1 MIIANDYKTIEEKV
15 YEAMGIKTFKKI
27 VLNMQQKLRKS
38 LKINDKKI
46 SGDNYFIESQNLE
59 GYNKFKRHGLLYN
72 FSVHFS
78 VMIIGGLLIVNKLT
92 SSNINIG
99 LLAIDGLFFGI
110 NTYCCMLQRYNQIRI
125 NKVIDR
131 LKIREQKK
139 QIKKDDFD
147 KEKIINNTLNL
158 NQGKN
163 KVEIEELLQKKEKLI
178 IYKNNK
184 SEEYNA
190 SNVGINNF
198 QKRKTL

>member
-1 MIIANDYKTIEEKV
+1 MDNKTIEEKI
-15 YEAMGIKTFKKI
+15 YEAMGIKTFKKL
-27 VLNMQQKLRKS
+27 VLNMQQKLRKV
-38 LKINDKKI
+38 LKVDDEKV

-59 GYNKFKRHGLLYN
+59 GYNKFKRQGLLYN
-72 FSVHFS
+72 FSVHFPA
-78 VMIIGGLLIVNKLT
+78 MIIGGLLIINTIT
-92 SSNINIG
+92 SNNINIG
-99 LLAIDGLFFGI
+99 LLARDGFCFLL

-131 LKIREQKK
+131 LKKREYKK

-178 IYKNNK
+178 NYKNNK

-198 QKRKTL
+198 QKIKTL